1 MGNLLLFLII
11 FSIVLVIIFEQI
23 RLFYNGYLRS
33 YKKEISVFLEIRNYV
48 LVDTIKPKKK
58 DWQRSPFK
66 KPATFQFKGFYYT
79 NGLIWSQTKY
89 RKIIGSKGE
98 KFQEF
103 WIEINNTFFH
113 KPILIFK
120 DGHMI
125 NNKELD
131 FED

>member
-1 MGNLLLFLII
+1 M
-11 FSIVLVIIFEQI
+11 FEQI
-23 RLFYNGYLRS
+23 RLFYNRYLRS
-33 YKKEISVFLEIRNYV
+33 YKKEISAFLDIRNYV
-48 LVDTIKPKKK
+48 LVETIRLKKK

-66 KPATFQFKGFYYT
+66 KPVNFQFIGFYYT

-131 FED
+131 FEK